1 LPAGT
6 GSCTLGK
13 TQDKKEIVMTTK
25 RYETAVTQTLNQHA
39 SVRKFTGKPVPDAML
54 NASLEAARRSPT
66 SSNMQTYSIIVV
78 RNPEMRQ
85 KLAVLAG
92 NQKHIE
98 ECDVFVGFLADIH
111 RLGIASQMHGQPLMK
126 TLETT
131 LVATIDAALVG
142 MSVQTAAESFGLG
155 AVMIGGLRNQPQ
167 AVADLLGF
175 PPGVYLVYG
184 MSIGWPAEGTVGT
197 ELKPRLPKALV
208 VHHEQYDQTD
218 PRPLIEQYDAQ
229 LAAFYGQ
236 QNRNQHQAA
245 WSGPIAKRL
254 SKPVRP
260 HLRQTLEEMDF
271 RFD

>member
-1 LPAGT
+1 
-6 GSCTLGK
+6 
-13 TQDKKEIVMTTK
+13 MTTEQTS
-25 RYETAVTQTLNQHA
+25 YETAVTQTLNQHV
-39 SVRKFTGKPVPDAML
+39 SVRSFIDKPVPDEML
-54 NASLEAARRSPT
+54 HAILDAARRSPT
-66 SSNMQTYSIIVV
+66 SSNMQTYSIIIV
-78 RNPEMRQ
+78 RSPETRQ

-98 ECDVFVGFLADIH
+98 QCDVFVGFLADIN
-111 RLGIASQMHGQPLMK
+111 RLGIASQMHGQPLTK

-155 AVMIGGLRNQPQ
+155 AVMIGGMRNQPQ

-184 MSIGWPAEGTVGT
+184 MSIGWPAEGAVAA

-208 VHHEQYDQTD
+208 VHHEQYDQAD
-218 PRPLIEQYDAQ
+218 PRPLIEQYNAH
-229 LAAFYGQ
+229 LAAYYGQ
-236 QNRNQHQAA
+236 QNRNQDPAA

-260 HLRQTLEEMDF
+260 HLRQTLEEMGF